1 MINEVVDLAAIVVGR
16 DVERLFEY
24 HDEAAR
30 AVVVLVVVLTSL
42 VVVDDDVNTNA
53 DLLAVTVLVIAD
65 LVDIAAAVIITK
77 IIVCI
82 SDECCDVREFDSI
95 TVL

>member
-1 MINEVVDLAAIVVGR
+1 M
-16 DVERLFEY
+16 
-24 HDEAAR
+24 
-30 AVVVLVVVLTSL
+30 LTSL
-42 VVVDDDVNTNA
+42 VDDDDNTNA

-82 SDECCDVREFDSI
+82 SDECCDVRDLDSI
-95 TVL
+95 TVLYKEMEWLFVVRHSFV

>member
-1 MINEVVDLAAIVVGR
+1 MENAVGLVAILVGR

-30 AVVVLVVVLTSL
+30 AVVVLVVLTSL
-42 VVVDDDVNTNA
+42 VDDNDTNA

-65 LVDIAAAVIITK
+65 LVDIVAAAIITK

-82 SDECCDVREFDSI
+82 SDECAAVLDLGSI
-95 TVL
+95 TVQ

>member
-1 MINEVVDLAAIVVGR
+1 MNEVVGLVVIVVGR
-16 DVERLFEY
+16 DVERLFWY

-30 AVVVLVVVLTSL
+30 AVVVLVVLTSL
-42 VVVDDDVNTNA
+42 VDDNDTNA

-65 LVDIAAAVIITK
+65 LVDIVAAAIMIE

-82 SDECCDVREFDSI
+82 SDECCDVRDLNSI